1 MTFARAL
8 INVLATT
15 LLLALLGTGAGY
27 ALARFSPGYY
37 RSIFRSGNDATFDP
51 VNVGVGL
58 GLTQGLAAGVVV
70 GLALVALLCWRDVR
84 RVQAETGAKTMV
96 APRRETSFR
105 TLRVVGLLLLL
116 LIVAGMAF
124 GLGAIVAERG
134 TYHRRYLEEK
144 KLIAPVLA
152 QDPAFVGIE
161 LRERSNGGVSI
172 TGRVPTREDKER
184 LHAALLKAVGEV
196 RAKEILYG
204 ISTPQLLEA
213 DN

>member
-1 MTFARAL
+1 MSAWGWDSPKDSPPGSSSGSRWSRCF
-8 INVLATT
+8 V
-15 LLLALLGTGAGY
+15 GAMC
-27 ALARFSPGYY
+27 AASRQK
-37 RSIFRSGNDATFDP
+37 
-51 VNVGVGL
+51 
-58 GLTQGLAAGVVV
+58 QGPKRWLP
-70 GLALVALLCWRDVR
+70 
-84 RVQAETGAKTMV
+84 
-96 APRRETSFR
+96 PRRETSFR